1 MMNNQDEK
9 CLHSRLECANL
20 LFREN
25 MPKSN
30 KEPHHM
36 EIVKTI
42 FVCIQ
47 LLLCASLI
55 CVIVLQSGK
64 NSGLS
69 AFTGANESYLAKNKA
84 KSRDARLALATKWVA
99 GIVVVLTV
107 VLNLI

>member
-1 MMNNQDEK
+1 
-9 CLHSRLECANL
+9 
-20 LFREN
+20 
-25 MPKSN
+25 
-30 KEPHHM
+30 M
-36 EIVKTI
+36 EILKII

-47 LLLCASLI
+47 LVLCASLI